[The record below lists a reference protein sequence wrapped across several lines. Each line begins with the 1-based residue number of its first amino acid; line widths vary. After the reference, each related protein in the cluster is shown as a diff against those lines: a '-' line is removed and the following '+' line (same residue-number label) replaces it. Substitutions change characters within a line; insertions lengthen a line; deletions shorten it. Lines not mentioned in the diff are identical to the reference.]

1 MISTT
6 LSVKVDIETAAKVQ
20 ELAKWLDQTV
30 SELLREYV
38 DAIAARQRWQFVDAD
53 EELIGYAFLLTTRM
67 KLQGRES

>member
-1 MISTT
+1 
-6 LSVKVDIETAAKVQ
+6 VQ

-38 DAIAARQRWQFVDAD
+38 DAIAAGQRWQFVDAD